1 MWGFDRL
8 DGPSFNL
15 NVPHPTTWRLD
26 KADANSLVVGRE
38 DDVRLHGNGAAC
50 VAEIQL
56 RDSTGKEA
64 KAEFKVVKPD
74 ELEVKVPMT
83 SAAAGNAG
91 LLVRQRGLESP
102 DQVAIQAYAQA
113 GHLDALHFHA
123 GDSTASLVGTR
134 LDEVAS
140 VELKDARFTP
150 GELTH
155 SGDKDT
161 LMLKAADPKAAAA
174 LTPNLKATAHVQL
187 KDGRTL
193 ELENTVSE
201 HRPQVMLASKSV
213 DTAPDASNLVH
224 LVDPNELP
232 VGSKI
237 SFVLKTVAMPGFSR
251 GEKVEVQSDD
261 QTLHTTLEV
270 SDGSL
275 VLQDSSTL
283 LGSFDP
289 LKSFGPSAFG
299 KLQLRAVDANG
310 APGDWIPLGTLV
322 RVPVIAS
329 VKCARAT
336 RAAAAAAAEAATRA
350 ANASDAPQTT
360 AASGPPPPV
369 NDTTTPAAND
379 PNAQCTL
386 NGSSLFLIDSISSD
400 PQFTHSVSVPD
411 GYTNPTLAVPR
422 PSSGELYLHL
432 RDDPTIANTITVPPN
447 AATLSRNN
455 APGAPAAAAVTAH
468 PHIDDGSR

>member
-1 MWGFDRL
+1 
-8 DGPSFNL
+8 
-15 NVPHPTTWRLD
+15 
-26 KADANSLVVGRE
+26 
-38 DDVRLHGNGAAC
+38 
-50 VAEIQL
+50 
-56 RDSTGKEA
+56 
-64 KAEFKVVKPD
+64 
-74 ELEVKVPMT
+74 MT
-83 SAAAGNAG
+83 SAPTGDAG

-113 GHLDALHFHA
+113 GHLDALQFHA

-140 VELKDARFTP
+140 VELKDVQFKP
-150 GELTH
+150 GTLTH

-161 LMLKAADPKAAAA
+161 LTLNAVDPKAAAA
-174 LTPNLKATAHVQL
+174 LPANLRATAHVQL
-187 KDGRTL
+187 KDGRTM

-201 HRPQVMLASKSV
+201 HRPHVVLASKSV
-213 DTAPDASNLVH
+213 DAAPDASNLVH

-232 VGSKI
+232 VGSNV
-237 SFVLKTVAMPGFSR
+237 SFVLKTVALPGFTR
-251 GEKVEVQSDD
+251 GDKVEVQSDD
-261 QTLHTTLEV
+261 QTLHTTLGV
-270 SDGSL
+270 SDGGL
-275 VLQDSSTL
+275 VLQDNSTI

-299 KLQLRAVDANG
+299 KLQLRVIDASG

-336 RAAAAAAAEAATRA
+336 HAAAAAAAAAATRA
-350 ANASDAPQTT
+350 ADATDAPATT

-369 NDTTTPAAND
+369 NDTATPAAND
-379 PNAQCTL
+379 PNVQCTL
-386 NGSSLFLIDSISSD
+386 NGTSLFLIDSISSD

-432 RDDPTIANTITVPPN
+432 RDDPTIANTITVSPN
-447 AATLSRNN
+447 AATLSRIN
-455 APGAPAAAAVTAH
+455 ASGVTAAAATARTH
-468 PHIDDGSR
+468 VDGDER